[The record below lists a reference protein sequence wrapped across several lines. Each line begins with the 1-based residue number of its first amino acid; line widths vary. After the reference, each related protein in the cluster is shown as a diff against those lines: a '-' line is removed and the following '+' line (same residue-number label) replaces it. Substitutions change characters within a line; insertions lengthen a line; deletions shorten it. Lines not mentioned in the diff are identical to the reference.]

1 MYTLLE
7 SHSDV
12 NMLLPFV
19 DDIQIQDAVWI
30 QYIGINSL
38 KTWFVGT
45 SLNGIPIVFLNLPT
59 LFTTDKGDYTTD
71 FSIFVKVCFGFDW

>member
-1 MYTLLE
+1 MHTLLE

-38 KTWFVGT
+38 KT
-45 SLNGIPIVFLNLPT
+45 
-59 LFTTDKGDYTTD
+59 
-71 FSIFVKVCFGFDW
+71 

>member
-12 NMLLPFV
+12 DMILPFV
-19 DDIQIQDAVWI
+19 NDIQIQDAVWI

-38 KTWFVGT
+38 KRWKVGT
-45 SLNGIPIVFLNLPT
+45 SLNGIPVVFLNLST
-59 LFTTDKGDYTTD
+59 LFNVDKGDYTTE
-71 FSIFVKVCFGFDW
+71 FSVFVKVCLF